1 MNRNAAKNKA
11 AQRNIPKG
19 ASRWLLFFV
28 ACGCMFVI
36 GVLVGRN
43 TMPVRFDI
51 ADLNEKLGRL
61 QKSVL
66 TEDAAG
72 GEKVTSP
79 EDSTIEFYEALRDDR
94 LYGFSADEEM
104 PLRLIKPKF
113 EKDPPSSTT
122 LAAVDSQALQPQSPG
137 KTEKETTRNPYEQE
151 MSLRQGYVI
160 QVASVR
166 DLQNAK
172 TVRDK
177 FRDRGYPAYTQQA
190 VVAGKGQWC
199 RVRIGPYTD
208 RKQARRDLERL
219 QQAGVDAIL
228 LMTDNNK

>member
-1 MNRNAAKNKA
+1 MNRNAAKNKGP
-11 AQRNIPKG
+11 QRNIPKG

-51 ADLNEKLGRL
+51 ADLNEKLSGL

-66 TEDAAG
+66 TEDAAVR
-72 GEKVTSP
+72 EKAKSL
-79 EDSTIEFYEALRDDR
+79 ENNTIEFYEALRDDR

-113 EKDPPSSTT
+113 EKDPPSQTT
-122 LAAVDSQALQPQSPG
+122 LAAIDSETLQTQSPG
-137 KTEKETTRNPYEQE
+137 KTERETAGKTYEQKNPP
-151 MSLRQGYVI
+151 RQGYVI

-166 DLQNAK
+166 DLQKAE

-190 VVAGKGQWC
+190 MVAGKGQWS

-208 RKQARRDLERL
+208 KKQARRDLERL

-228 LMTDNNK
+228 LMTDNE